1 MSRKKYIRRKKPDMK
16 PCKEWPQDVCAAVQ
30 TALQHYHDKKFK
42 YLRFGITSEPQEQY
56 DWHRRRDGIH
66 WTHMYICF
74 STQDSRLARLALQP
88 LSQIDDYVSNE
99 LQYATT
105 LFEPPKN
112 YYIYILAGKRR
123 KSHYQG
129 ISILELIKEQRMTIQ
144 ERIGRAVVIL
154 RKRRGMSRR
163 ILSERACINLN
174 YLGTI
179 EQGKRNVSP
188 VLLERISLALDMKVS
203 DFFVQVEKVGT

>member
-16 PCKEWPQDVCAAVQ
+16 PCTEWPQNVCDAVQ
-30 TALQHYHDKKFK
+30 SCIQHYHDQKYK
-42 YLRFGITSEPQEQY
+42 YLRFGITSDPQAQLE
-56 DWHRRRDGIH
+56 WHQRRDGIH
-66 WTHMYICF
+66 WTHMYIHF
-74 STQDSRLARLALQP
+74 ATQSSIQARQSHP
-88 LSQIDDYVSNE
+88 LLTLIDDYVSNE
-99 LQYATT
+99 LQYPTT
-105 LFEPPKN
+105 LFEPPKT
-112 YYIYILAGKRR
+112 YYIYILVGKRR
-123 KSHYQG
+123 KSHFQG

-163 ILSERACINLN
+163 LLSERACINLN

-188 VLLERISLALDMKVS
+188 VILERISLALDMKVS
-203 DFFVQVEKVGT
+203 DFFVQVEKVGG